1 MTGLPAYNG
10 GAALHLEIEL
20 LQEQEKLL
28 TSLRKELHVEMH
40 QHAVWPSKLGITS
53 ALPAQP

>member
-1 MTGLPAYNG
+1 M
-10 GAALHLEIEL
+10 

-40 QHAVWPSKLGITS
+40 QHAVWPSKLGFTS
-53 ALPAQP
+53 ALAAQT